1 MKILVSVVIIHWNTP
16 NSLKKLLRSFQS
28 DKKLQVTAVDNNSN
42 KSVSW
47 ISKEFPRISLIQNKK
62 NLGYAAAYPRFFLF
76 WIRLI
81 RGNSLDIQETDLLEL
96 LSTAVTCSFLSDWND
111 LSNFL
116 RELGVFQWIITTDT
130 KIFIKT
136 NHCSS
141 FIENFLLDFAR
152 RLIFTDYIVF

>member
-1 MKILVSVVIIHWNTP
+1 MRENASSFF
-16 NSLKKLLRSFQS
+16 SLAWS
-28 DKKLQVTAVDNNSN
+28 
-42 KSVSW
+42 
-47 ISKEFPRISLIQNKK
+47 
-62 NLGYAAAYPRFFLF
+62 
-76 WIRLI
+76 IRLRI
-81 RGNSLDIQETDLLEL
+81 SLDIQETDLLEL